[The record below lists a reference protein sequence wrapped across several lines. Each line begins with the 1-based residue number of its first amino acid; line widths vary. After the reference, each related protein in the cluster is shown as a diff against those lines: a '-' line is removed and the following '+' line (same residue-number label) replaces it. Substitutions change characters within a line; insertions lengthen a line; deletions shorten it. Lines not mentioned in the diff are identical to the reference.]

1 MHRDHFNLVTRSDR
15 NCLATRNGRRK
26 SEASL
31 LLHFMNNT
39 LPGKV
44 AEDNHQLLSVQLDA
58 LLTHHMPMGPV
69 FTNTSLDLIPR
80 ESRILSVTNS
90 AATF

>member
-1 MHRDHFNLVTRSDR
+1 MAIRK
-15 NCLATRNGRRK
+15 GRRK

-31 LLHFMNNT
+31 LLHFTNNT

-44 AEDNHQLLSVQLDA
+44 TEDNHQLLHAQLDA
-58 LLTHHMPMGPV
+58 LVTHHMPMGPV
-69 FTNTSLDLIPR
+69 FKNTSLDLIPR

-90 AATF
+90 AVTF

>member
-1 MHRDHFNLVTRSDR
+1 M
-15 NCLATRNGRRK
+15 ATRKGRRK

-31 LLHFMNNT
+31 LLHFTNNT

-44 AEDNHQLLSVQLDA
+44 AEDNHQLLHAQLDA
-58 LLTHHMPMGPV
+58 LVTHHMPMGPV
-69 FTNTSLDLIPR
+69 FKNTSLDLIPI

-90 AATF
+90 AVTF